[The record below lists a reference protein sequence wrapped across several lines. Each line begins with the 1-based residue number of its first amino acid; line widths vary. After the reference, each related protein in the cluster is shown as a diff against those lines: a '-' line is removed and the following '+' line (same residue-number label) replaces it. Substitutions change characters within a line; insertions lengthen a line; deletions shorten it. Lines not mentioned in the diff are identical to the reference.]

1 MYYKSYWGLLTNN
14 LQLLYTGIMNQLADV
29 DIGQKFPFAQNF
41 QSLGQL
47 VSSFL
52 PNILLLSSIIFFI
65 LVIIAGLGV
74 VMSAGSSDPQ
84 TQEKAR
90 SFLTYAVIGLIIIF
104 SSYWILQLI
113 NVLTFGSLK
122 GLVK

>member
-1 MYYKSYWGLLTNN
+1 MLTNN
-14 LQLLYTGIMNQLADV
+14 PQLHYTGIMNRLADV
-29 DIGQKFPFAQNF
+29 DIGDKFPLAQNF

-74 VMSAGSSDPQ
+74 VISAGSSDPH
-84 TQEKAR
+84 TQEKAK
-90 SFLTYAVIGLIIIF
+90 SFLTYAVIGLVIIF

-113 NVLTFGSLK
+113 NLLTFGSLK
-122 GLVK
+122 GLVE